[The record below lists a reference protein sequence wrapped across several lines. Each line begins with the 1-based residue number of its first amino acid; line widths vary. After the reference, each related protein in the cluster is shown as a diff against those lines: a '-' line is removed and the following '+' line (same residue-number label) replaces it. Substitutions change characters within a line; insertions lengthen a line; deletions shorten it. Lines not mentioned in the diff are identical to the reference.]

1 MAGSIYYQH
10 AKGTECRD
18 KRHRSCAGTW
28 RGEIREEGYRRRVN
42 GQTKREVQ
50 DRLEEIER
58 ERPSAP
64 NGCGSSLT
72 CGSSAS
78 SSLRAKRLPPE

>member
-10 AKGTECRD
+10 PKGTECRD

-28 RGEIREEGYRRRVN
+28 RGEIREDGYRRRVN

-50 DRLEEIER
+50 DR
-58 ERPSAP
+58 PP
-64 NGCGSSLT
+64 
-72 CGSSAS
+72 
-78 SSLRAKRLPPE
+78 RLPSGCSHGIQTNWPQ